1 MKHDLSATMQIS
13 SPAASGKLTPIAAA
27 IGFMLMSAGVA
38 HAEQAAATAPA
49 TTAPAAVAA
58 EPEIQT
64 VIVKGVAGSIESS
77 LNQKRRA
84 INFVEAI
91 TAEDIGKFPD
101 MNLSESL
108 QRVPG
113 VTLDRNNVGDGSAIN
128 LRGLGPQ
135 FTVVTI
141 NGMEGVSS
149 GTDGHYGNSNGSRG
163 FNFEILPSELF
174 TNAQVNKSVG
184 ANQVEGGLAGV
195 VELQTPRPLDSKGFK
210 FNAST
215 KANYSD
221 KSGEWDPRGMVSFSK
236 NWDNVFGIS
245 FAFTGADT
253 RYRSDSTQGGS
264 YRAFSAVNTGTRAS
278 DAIRSAVIAN
288 GPRYVYYDDTR
299 KTFGMTTT
307 AQWRVSRELEI
318 TADLLYGK
326 LKSDRIV
333 NRDDAATESG
343 LNAPLSATIVD
354 GLITSGQFTGVQQRV
369 GTNYLTTDEYT
380 GQFGVGAVWRPFDT
394 SWTIKPFV
402 GLSKRSADRTWDL
415 YSFRLANNG
424 VFDPGVVS
432 YNIRGDQLDFSSTAT
447 DFSTNPQSFL
457 FNVFQMRPSKDTDTQ
472 KSAKLDFEKQFDVGS
487 LITGLKFGARLNDHE
502 KDTRLSQYRYNR
514 TTGAST
520 TTPPSLGSVF
530 GTADFNVDGAGASVP
545 GSLLF
550 ADPSKVASV
559 FFPNGV
565 PVTGITRA
573 DLTAYG
579 AQQTYN
585 IKEKTEN
592 AYLQGSFEY
601 GSANLETGMRYVHTE
616 QTSSGFTVANANL
629 ATQRITPISVTS
641 AYDAWLP
648 SANLRYEL
656 TPKVLLRAAFART
669 LTRPDLGQMAP
680 SETVAGI
687 DTSGGTGTRGNPN
700 LKPYRA
706 NNYDL
711 GVEWYPAKS
720 SMVGLA
726 IFKKDI
732 GGFIDTQTFTETRS
746 YPRQADG
753 VIVTGPIVFSQPV
766 NGVSAKVDGAEFTLQ
781 SRFTFLPYAWMRNF
795 GGVFNYTYTKSS
807 ANFGVANDVRSS
819 GLPGLSKNSSNT
831 SIYYDDG
838 KFEGRIS
845 YAWRSKY
852 LAQFSDDFGIPRF
865 RMDYGQVDLSTS
877 YNINKNLSVSLDVI
891 NLTKS
896 QFKDKSTAAYYP
908 YSVIDLDRRI
918 VVGARYSF

>member
-1 MKHDLSATMQIS
+1 MKHELSASMQIS
-13 SPAASGKLTPIAAA
+13 RTATSGKLTPIAAA
-27 IGFMLMSAGVA
+27 IGLLIMGANFSA
-38 HAEQAAATAPA
+38 HAQGVV
-49 TTAPAAVAA
+49 APAAAA

-64 VIVKGVAGSIESS
+64 VVVKGVAGAIESS

-84 INFVEAI
+84 VNFVEAI

-101 MNLSESL
+101 LNLSESL

-141 NGMEGVSS
+141 NGMEGVSA

-184 ANQVEGGLAGV
+184 ASQVEGGLAGV
-195 VELQTPRPLDSKGFK
+195 VELQTPRPLDGKKGFK

-215 KANYSD
+215 KASYSD
-221 KSGEWDPRGMVSFSK
+221 KSGEWDPRGMLSFSQ
-236 NWDNVFGIS
+236 NWGNEFGIS
-245 FAFTGADT
+245 FAITGADT

-278 DAIRSAVIAN
+278 DAIRSAIIAN
-288 GPRYVYYDDTR
+288 GPRYVYYDDKR
-299 KTFGMTTT
+299 KTFGTTTT
-307 AQWRVSRELEI
+307 AQWRASRELEV

-326 LKSDRIV
+326 LKSNRIV

-343 LNAPLSATIVD
+343 LNAPLSTTIVD
-354 GLITSGQFTGVQQRV
+354 GLITAGQFTGVQQRV
-369 GTNYLTTDEYT
+369 GTNYLTTDEYM
-380 GQFGVGAVWRPFDT
+380 GQFGVGAVWKPADT
-394 SWTIKPFV
+394 SWTVKPFV
-402 GLSKRSADRTWDL
+402 GISKRSADRTWDL

-432 YNIRGDQLDFSSTAT
+432 YNVRGDYLDFSSTAT
-447 DFSTNPQSFL
+447 DFSTNPQAFL

-472 KSAKLDFEKQFDVGS
+472 KSAKLDFEKEFDVGS
-487 LITGLKFGARLNDHE
+487 LITSLKFGARVNNHE

-514 TTGAST
+514 TAGAST
-520 TTPPSLGSVF
+520 TTPPSLGSVY
-530 GTADFNVDGAGASVP
+530 GNGDFSVDGASSLVP

-565 PVTGITRA
+565 PVNGITRA

-585 IKEKTEN
+585 IQEDTKN
-592 AYLQGSFEY
+592 AYVQGSFEY
-601 GSANLETGMRYVHTE
+601 GKANLETGMRYVHTE

-629 ATQRITPISVTS
+629 ATQVITPISVSS

-656 TPKVLLRAAFART
+656 TPQILLRAAFSRT

-781 SRFTFLPYAWMRNF
+781 SRFTFLPYSWMRNF

-838 KFEGRIS
+838 KFEGRVS
-845 YAWRSKY
+845 YAWRSQY

-865 RMDYGQVDLSTS
+865 RKDYGQVDLSFN
-877 YNINKNLSVSLDVI
+877 YNFDKHLSFQLDVI

-918 VVGARYSF
+918 LVGARYSF